1 MNFEWIGVFRCG
13 FQQSLSHK
21 NFFYLKCLVKNLFL
35 PFHLILK
42 VHLQSQF
49 QRFLN
54 QILCVFS
61 KMEDI
66 KHIRR
71 DLHSVPWVMPQGC
84 DLGVQGVCVCGGG
97 GLSKFIFSEI
107 QPISW
112 GLGERPKGQISLNF
126 NYKANYKYK

>member
-13 FQQSLSHK
+13 FQQSVSHK
-21 NFFYLKCLVKNLFL
+21 NFYYLKCLVKNLFL
-35 PFHLILK
+35 PFQLILK

-61 KMEDI
+61 KIEDI
-66 KHIRR
+66 KHIRW

-84 DLGVQGVCVCGGG
+84 DLGVPGWGGG
-97 GLSKFIFSEI
+97 GCQSLFFLKFNQFPGALESD
-107 QPISW
+107 Q
-112 GLGERPKGQISLNF
+112 KV
-126 NYKANYKYK
+126 KYH